1 MPVKTPFVKA
11 TASSYITD
19 MFALYRT
26 TFFQTKMYVIVMY
39 NFPMTNTHELPHT
52 SRINMRLSSKQREI
66 IDKAVKLKGMTL
78 SQWAIEHLVE
88 DAQSEIEQQT
98 IRYISNESFEKFL
111 ELLDEPPSS
120 AAQALLERDPE
131 WL

>member
-1 MPVKTPFVKA
+1 
-11 TASSYITD
+11 
-19 MFALYRT
+19 
-26 TFFQTKMYVIVMY
+26 
-39 NFPMTNTHELPHT
+39 
-52 SRINMRLSSKQREI
+52 MRLSSKQREI

>member
-1 MPVKTPFVKA
+1 
-11 TASSYITD
+11 
-19 MFALYRT
+19 
-26 TFFQTKMYVIVMY
+26 
-39 NFPMTNTHELPHT
+39 
-52 SRINMRLSSKQREI
+52 MRLSSKQREI

-120 AAQALLERDPE
+120 AAQALLETDPE

>member
-1 MPVKTPFVKA
+1 
-11 TASSYITD
+11 

-39 NFPMTNTHELPHT
+39 NFHMTSTHELPHT